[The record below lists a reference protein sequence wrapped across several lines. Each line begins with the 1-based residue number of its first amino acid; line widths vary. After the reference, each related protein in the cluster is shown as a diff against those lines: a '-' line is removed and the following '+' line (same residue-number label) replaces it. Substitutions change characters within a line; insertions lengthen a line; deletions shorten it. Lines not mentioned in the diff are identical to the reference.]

1 MDIVVAHNFY
11 QQPGGEDQCVAAE
24 VAVLR
29 QHGHNVIEYS
39 LHNDTIARMSRA
51 GLAARTLWNRQTYG
65 EFRALLRTHRPQIA
79 HFHNTFPLISPAAY
93 YAAQAENVRVVQTV
107 HNYRLLCANALLSRN
122 GAICEDCVGR
132 ALPWPSVLHAC
143 YRGSRIATTGVAA
156 MQGLHWALGTW
167 HNAVNTYVALTEG
180 GRHRLIQ
187 GGLPTD
193 RIVVKP
199 NFAHPDPG
207 PGSGRG
213 GYALFVGRLSA
224 EKGIDTLIVAWK
236 FLAGEIPLH
245 IVGDGPERSL
255 VQAARDQLPNCV
267 WHGAVGREKVY
278 SLMGEAEFLVLPS
291 RVYET
296 FALVISEAF
305 AKGTP
310 VICSGIGAM
319 AELVEH
325 ARTGLHFKPG
335 NAAELAKAVR
345 RLLADPERLQ
355 GMRHA
360 ARLEFEEKFTAAA
373 NYDALMAIY
382 SRALDGSPACRMSHT
397 SPPKA

>member
-1 MDIVVAHNFY
+1 
-11 QQPGGEDQCVAAE
+11 
-24 VAVLR
+24 
-29 QHGHNVIEYS
+29 
-39 LHNDTIARMSRA
+39 MSWT

-65 EFRALLRTHRPQIA
+65 EFRALLRKHRPQIA

-132 ALPWPSVLHAC
+132 ALAWPSVLHAC

-167 HNAVNTYVALTEG
+167 RNAVNVYVALTEG
-180 GRHRLIQ
+180 GRHRLIR
-187 GGLPTD
+187 GGLPAD

-199 NFAHPDPG
+199 NFAYPDPG

-236 FLAGEIPLH
+236 TLAGEVPLH

-255 VQAARDQLPNCV
+255 VRAACDQLPNCV
-267 WHGAVGREKVY
+267 WHGSVGRERVY
-278 SLMGEAEFLVLPS
+278 SLMGEAAFLVLPS

-296 FALVISEAF
+296 FARVISEAF

-310 VICSGIGAM
+310 VICSGMGAM

-325 ARTGLHFKPG
+325 ARTGLHFKPDD
-335 NAAELAKAVR
+335 AAELADAVR
-345 RLLADPERLQ
+345 HLLADPERLQ
-355 GMRHA
+355 SMRLA
-360 ARLEFEEKFTAAA
+360 ARLEFEEKFTASS
-373 NYDALMAIY
+373 NYRALMAIY
-382 SRALDGSPACRMSHT
+382 GRALYGSSTCGVSQ
-397 SPPKA
+397 SLVS